1 MKIRFALVFAL
12 LAFTLT
18 AATPP
23 TKGAGPAPA
32 LSASISACLDRCDDI
47 RAACD
52 AGCSTSLCH
61 RECRDSAVQCVSRC
75 QTGG

>member
-1 MKIRFALVFAL
+1 MKIRFALVVAL
-12 LAFTLT
+12 LALTMT
-18 AATPP
+18 AATP
-23 TKGAGPAPA
+23 PAPA